1 MHGAI
6 FTFTPPKIQVF
17 SGLLGFKIII
27 IDIKLYSV
35 REVVIADAQHG
46 FDEVTTYQ
54 LTTDGTS

>member
-6 FTFTPPKIQVF
+6 FTFTPPKIQVLSF
-17 SGLLGFKIII
+17 LLGFKIVI

-46 FDEVTTYQ
+46 FDEVTTY
-54 LTTDGTS
+54 